1 VVNAANVAGAAYTQ
15 AVTLT
20 NAGTTSVGGETGGAD
35 TINYASTASINTL
48 AGDDLIDASN
58 NSTLAANLASQ
69 AVLINGGA
77 GVDTLRLRS
86 GTTLNLMNLTSKQTV
101 TRIQEVEIFQL
112 QGNSTL
118 TLSANSVLSLGQTN
132 LTGTEPGKVQF
143 VVRGTATDTFILD
156 GLLSDGNGGNTALMG
171 TWTKQPSTVSYA
183 SATFDVYNHSTSEA
197 QVLVQ
202 TGVSVTLS
210 SSPLVLDLNGD
221 GVQTLAVGSGV
232 AFDLAD
238 LGLLQKSAWI
248 DRHDGLLAM
257 DLNRDGRINS
267 GAELFGNS
275 TLLANGSK
283 AADGWAA
290 LAALDSNSDGKVDA
304 LDERFADL
312 RVWVDANG
320 DGLTDA
326 GELNTLMNAGIA
338 SLDLA
343 YAPGRVEQNGNI
355 LDGAGRFTK
364 TNGDTGEM
372 TDAWLQVQ
380 QAVSLD
386 LSNLTSIADAH
397 GHQTLDLAD
406 GVAQSLAL
414 NLADVMAVPARS
426 DGVQAIKVDGDAFDV
441 VTIGHVLG
449 DGTQAP
455 GQWIAD
461 GTTLVDGHAYN
472 TYHSSTA
479 DNLQL
484 LIDSQIS
491 QVTLR

>member
-1 VVNAANVAGAAYTQ
+1 
-15 AVTLT
+15 
-20 NAGTTSVGGETGGAD
+20 
-35 TINYASTASINTL
+35 
-48 AGDDLIDASN
+48 
-58 NSTLAANLASQ
+58 
-69 AVLINGGA
+69 
-77 GVDTLRLRS
+77 
-86 GTTLNLMNLTSKQTV
+86 
-101 TRIQEVEIFQL
+101 
-112 QGNSTL
+112 
-118 TLSANSVLSLGQTN
+118 
-132 LTGTEPGKVQF
+132 
-143 VVRGTATDTFILD
+143 
-156 GLLSDGNGGNTALMG
+156 
-171 TWTKQPSTVSYA
+171 
-183 SATFDVYNHSTSEA
+183 
-197 QVLVQ
+197 
-202 TGVSVTLS
+202 
-210 SSPLVLDLNGD
+210 
-221 GVQTLAVGSGV
+221 
-232 AFDLAD
+232 
-238 LGLLQKSAWI
+238 
-248 DRHDGLLAM
+248 
-257 DLNRDGRINS
+257 
-267 GAELFGNS
+267 
-275 TLLANGSK
+275 
-283 AADGWAA
+283 
-290 LAALDSNSDGKVDA
+290 
-304 LDERFADL
+304 
-312 RVWVDANG
+312 
-320 DGLTDA
+320 
-326 GELNTLMNAGIA
+326 MNAGIA